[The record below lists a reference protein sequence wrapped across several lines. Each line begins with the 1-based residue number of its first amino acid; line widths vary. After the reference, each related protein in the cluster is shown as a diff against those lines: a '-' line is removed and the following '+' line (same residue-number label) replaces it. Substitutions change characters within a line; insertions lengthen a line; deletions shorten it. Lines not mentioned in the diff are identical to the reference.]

1 MRSPAFLIAY
11 FITRNKALVT
21 TSQKGGSNM
30 TAPTYAALK
39 TELLEALDT
48 HIDILKDASYIQEG
62 HLDGIMFM
70 MRSLGF
76 IFDRAPKVLAEEDP
90 EEMNYQMF
98 QYYSL
103 LTELKYN
110 LTLHFPYAQI
120 NNISLL
126 EIADQF
132 PTTYEKEM
140 KDWWENLTGLSVE
153 ETKQTIEIKEF
164 EY

>member
-1 MRSPAFLIAY
+1 M
-11 FITRNKALVT
+11 IT
-21 TSQKGGSNM
+21 
-30 TAPTYAALK
+30 PTYEELK

-48 HIDILKDASYIQEG
+48 HIDILKDASYIQDG

-126 EIADQF
+126 EIVEDF

-140 KDWWENLTGLSVE
+140 KDWWETLTGLSVE

>member
-1 MRSPAFLIAY
+1 M
-11 FITRNKALVT
+11 IT
-21 TSQKGGSNM
+21 
-30 TAPTYAALK
+30 PTYEELK

-48 HIDILKDASYIQEG
+48 HIDILKDASYIQDG

-120 NNISLL
+120 NNVSLL
-126 EIADQF
+126 EIVEDF

-140 KDWWENLTGLSVE
+140 KDWWETLTGLSVE
-153 ETKQTIEIKEF
+153 EQNKRLK
-164 EY
+164 

>member
-1 MRSPAFLIAY
+1 MGSFTTKGEKQMTTPDYQTL
-11 FITRNKALVT
+11 RN
-21 TSQKGGSNM
+21 
-30 TAPTYAALK
+30 
-39 TELLEALDT
+39 ELLLALDT
-48 HIDILKDASYIQEG
+48 HIDILKDASYIQPE

-70 MRSLGF
+70 MRSFGF
-76 IFDRAPKVLAEEDP
+76 MLDRAPKVLAEEDP

-110 LTLHFPYAQI
+110 LTLNFPYAKINDRPLLQI
-120 NNISLL
+120 V
-126 EIADQF
+126 EAF

-140 KDWWENLTGLSVE
+140 KNWWEETTGLKVCES
-153 ETKQTIEIKEF
+153 KQTIEIKEF